1 MRKYKGV
8 TRGKVKRCKGGRGK
22 KKRRKVLVE
31 GEGDNVS
38 NLGIA
43 LLGGRCNK
51 DKVER
56 TYQN

>member
-1 MRKYKGV
+1 MCNVQKE
-8 TRGKVKRCKGGRGK
+8 KGGMGK
-22 KKRRKVLVE
+22 KKRKVLVQ

-51 DKVER
+51 DKVES
-56 TYQN
+56 